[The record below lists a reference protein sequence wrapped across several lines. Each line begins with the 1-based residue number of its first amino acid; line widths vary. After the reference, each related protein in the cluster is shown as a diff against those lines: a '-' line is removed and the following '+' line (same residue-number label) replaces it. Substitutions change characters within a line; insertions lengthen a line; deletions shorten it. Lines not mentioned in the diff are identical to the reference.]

1 MEDEKNHKEKPM
13 NKSDYQDALRTTL
26 TLAQKGN
33 SSAEKIAYDV
43 INSLQYGRVKVDLRA
58 FSSSLD
64 RGNFRA
70 ITRLISGFSTYHFA
84 GFEAEVFALV
94 GE

>member
-1 MEDEKNHKEKPM
+1 MS
-13 NKSDYQDALRTTL
+13 KSDYQDALRTTL
-26 TLAQKGN
+26 ALAQKGN

-43 INSLQYGRVKVDLRA
+43 INSLQYGRVNVDLRA

-64 RGNFRA
+64 RGNFLA
-70 ITRLISGFSTYHFA
+70 ITRLISGFSAYRFA
-84 GFEAEVFALV
+84 GFEAEVVALV